1 MSHDHEGLLG
11 VLDAAGV
18 LEYPGLRAAF
28 TRVNRGLFIPEDIW
42 AMDTDEDQHIGRSD
56 DEAAWLAQVYSDA
69 PVITQ
74 IIDGDYSSSSSMPSI
89 VAAMITHLDVEP
101 GMRVLEA
108 GTGTG
113 YNAALLSALV
123 GDANVTT
130 VETDSEVIERA
141 HQSLRRAGFAP
152 HVANGDASLGYPAN
166 APYDRVIGTY
176 AVHEVPYPWVEQTR
190 PGGVVVT
197 PWGTDFDNSGLL
209 RLVVGDDGTA
219 TGRFRADSV
228 GFMWDRGQDR
238 DYGRWGDTVIDDEH
252 TKYYTTELDPRDVLI
267 DEHALFTIGLRVP
280 DSRYDVIF
288 DPEGSL
294 AFTLWVLALDRASW
308 AAATF
313 EPGESEWA
321 VEQRGPRR
329 LWDEVEDAYAWWDKA
344 GRPERQRYG
353 ITVTPTGQHIWLDEP
368 PESPRAP

>member
-1 MSHDHEGLLG
+1 MTHDHTGLLG

-18 LEYPGLRAAF
+18 LGDPGLRAAF
-28 TRVNRGLFIPEDIW
+28 TRVDRGLFIPDHIW
-42 AMDTDEDQHIGRSD
+42 AMDTDEDQRLSRSD
-56 DEAAWLAQVYSDA
+56 DETAWLAQVYSDA

-74 IIDGDYSSSSSMPSI
+74 IIDGDYTSSSSMPSV

-113 YNAALLSALV
+113 YNAALLSVLV
-123 GDANVTT
+123 GDANLTT
-130 VETDSEVIERA
+130 VETDPEVIQRA
-141 HQSLRRAGFAP
+141 RHALHEAGFGP
-152 HVANGDASLGYPAN
+152 HVVHGDASLGHPPN

-176 AVHEVPYPWVEQTR
+176 AVQTVPYPWVEQAK
-190 PGGVVVT
+190 PGGVVIT

-228 GFMWDRGQDR
+228 GFMWDRGQSV
-238 DYGRWGDTVIDDEH
+238 DYGRWGDTVIDDEQ
-252 TKYYTTELDPRDVLI
+252 TKHYTTELDPRDVLI
-267 DEHALFTIGLRVP
+267 DEHALFTVGLRVP

-288 DPEGSL
+288 DPEGSPG
-294 AFTLWVLALDRASW
+294 FTLWVLALDRASW

-329 LWDEVEDAYAWWDKA
+329 LWDEVEAAYAWWEKA
-344 GRPERQRYG
+344 GRPERERYG
-353 ITVTPTGQHIWLDEP
+353 ITVTPSGQHIWLDEQHQ
-368 PESPRAP
+368 SI